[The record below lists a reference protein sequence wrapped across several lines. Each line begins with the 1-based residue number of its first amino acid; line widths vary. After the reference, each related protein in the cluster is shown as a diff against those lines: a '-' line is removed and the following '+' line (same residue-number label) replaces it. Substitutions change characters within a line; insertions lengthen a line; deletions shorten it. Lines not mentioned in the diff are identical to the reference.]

1 MRPLSLHLSAL
12 SGDEYGLFT
21 QPLQELALLD
31 NDKAPSIEDNHGYY
45 EQPII
50 GVRETRAWL
59 RGRYPDV
66 SLSNIDLV
74 SYTINSSPTVH

>member
-21 QPLQELALLD
+21 KSLQELALL
-31 NDKAPSIEDNHGYY
+31 NDDEAPFIEDNHWYY
-45 EQPII
+45 KQPII
-50 GVRETRAWL
+50 GVRETKAWL

-66 SLSNIDLV
+66 SLSNIDSV
-74 SYTINSSPTVH
+74 SYMINPLPIMQ

>member
-12 SGDEYGLFT
+12 SGDEYSLFAKS
-21 QPLQELALLD
+21 LQELALLND
-31 NDKAPSIEDNHGYY
+31 NEAPFIEDNHGYY
-45 EQPII
+45 EQPTI

-74 SYTINSSPTVH
+74 SYMINPLPTVR